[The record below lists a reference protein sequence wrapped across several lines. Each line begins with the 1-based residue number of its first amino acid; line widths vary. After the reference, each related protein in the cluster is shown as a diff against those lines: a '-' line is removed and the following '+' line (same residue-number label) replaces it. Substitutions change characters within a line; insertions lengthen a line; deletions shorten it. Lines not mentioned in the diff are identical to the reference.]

1 MNRIPPK
8 PIRRSEL
15 PAGDVLCNY
24 CTAKC
29 CRYFALSI
37 DTPETFEDFEFIRW
51 YLLHENT
58 SLFTEDDTWYLVVHT
73 VCQHLQ
79 SDNRCGIYET
89 RPRICREYSTDDC
102 EYDSD
107 ATYDRY
113 FENAQQLTEY
123 INARF
128 STPDNFRSPRPNRL
142 PVIQTP

>member
-1 MNRIPPK
+1 MNRVPPK

-15 PAGDVLCNY
+15 PPGEVLCDY

-29 CRYFALSI
+29 CRYFALPI
-37 DTPETFEDFEFIRW
+37 DTPESFEDFEFVRW
-51 YLLHENT
+51 YMLHQNT

-79 SDNRCGIYET
+79 SDNLCGIYET
-89 RPRICREYSTDDC
+89 RPQICREYSTDNC

-107 ATYDRY
+107 ATYERY
-113 FENAQQLTEY
+113 FETADQIAEY

-128 STPDNFRSPRPNRL
+128 STADNFRTPRPNRL
-142 PVIQTP
+142 PIVH